1 MVFLQRCNPLA
12 IIVLS
17 LPAIIYGNTAGSSW
31 GRHSYSLTTF
41 DPSGNLDQ
49 VVRAIRASTLGVPIV
64 ALCLS
69 ADPNQQQCIEDSAI
83 LTSECQHDIPN
94 TGGIYISIPL
104 RFLST
109 SPLVIDDGTPR
120 IVPLSST
127 LCLVHTGVGAD
138 GRALSDIAI
147 KLVLDHKYLYGEEM
161 GVQDLLSGLSSKM
174 QEMTMKGGSRPYGCA
189 LLVCCLDESGR
200 NAMYRVDPSGA
211 VVLMSSSREQ
221 VSDSGV
227 GLRRSV
233 TLMGNWE
240 SVKQKRELIE
250 QHLEKQV
257 INNEE
262 QIQQLLMDAA
272 RQTFIDTSDDENA
285 TKETPIL
292 LASFTRQSGMSIQR
306 ITT

>member
-1 MVFLQRCNPLA
+1 
-12 IIVLS
+12 
-17 LPAIIYGNTAGSSW
+17 
-31 GRHSYSLTTF
+31 
-41 DPSGNLDQ
+41 
-49 VVRAIRASTLGVPIV
+49 
-64 ALCLS
+64 
-69 ADPNQQQCIEDSAI
+69 
-83 LTSECQHDIPN
+83 
-94 TGGIYISIPL
+94 
-104 RFLST
+104 
-109 SPLVIDDGTPR
+109 
-120 IVPLSST
+120 
-127 LCLVHTGVGAD
+127 
-138 GRALSDIAI
+138 
-147 KLVLDHKYLYGEEM
+147 
-161 GVQDLLSGLSSKM
+161 
-174 QEMTMKGGSRPYGCA
+174 
-189 LLVCCLDESGR
+189 
-200 NAMYRVDPSGA
+200 MYRVDPSGA

-257 INNEE
+257 IDNEE

-292 LASFTRQSGMSIQR
+292 LASFTRQSGLSIQR